1 MNDDFHISKFG
12 KELQALRITII
23 TTISPIQEENYDML
37 SFFIN
42 DVWIVISGVNYN
54 SIPRLQLAAIAYNWL
69 SKLWSILWIAMF
81 SNSFTQFYSLYI
93 DYNCLQ
99 LPHLIM
105 ALIGDYL
112 DYEQWLVQ
120 TITAGYWI
128 NTSPGTNL
136 GPLTHVG
143 TNVGVC
149 CSSCVLA
156 AQHWWCATHSSAST
170 TTCLPTPA
178 ALLPTM
184 VLPPPMAS
192 PHHDT
197 TCCRID
203 DLEYDNVSHVTS
215 CSSAP
220 KSKQLRGNLKR
231 E

>member
-37 SFFIN
+37 LFFIN

-54 SIPRLQLAAIAYNWL
+54 SIPKLQLAAIAYNWL

-81 SNSFTQFYSLYI
+81 SNSFTQFHGLYI

-120 TITAGYWI
+120 TITAGYW
-128 NTSPGTNL
+128 
-136 GPLTHVG
+136 
-143 TNVGVC
+143 
-149 CSSCVLA
+149 
-156 AQHWWCATHSSAST
+156 
-170 TTCLPTPA
+170 
-178 ALLPTM
+178 
-184 VLPPPMAS
+184 
-192 PHHDT
+192 
-197 TCCRID
+197 
-203 DLEYDNVSHVTS
+203 VTS
-215 CSSAP
+215 HSVLEASRPEISPDGRGAGQVLCSHNAHHGP
-220 KSKQLRGNLKR
+220 FVLTRA
-231 E
+231 